1 MKKREL
7 KVIRGNTRILAIA
20 LRDSRTKEQIPF
32 ENGDVVS
39 LIVKKFYKG
48 QENIIEKR
56 VSFFQDGVAYIEIN
70 PEDTENLP
78 LGRYRYSI
86 FVEFSDGS
94 KKTIVP
100 MSWFIVTMEAQY
112 G

>member
-7 KVIRGNTRILAIA
+7 KVIKGDTKILAVA

-39 LIVKKFYKG
+39 LIMKRFYKE

-56 VSFFQDGVAYIEIN
+56 ISLFQDGVAYIKIN
-70 PEDTENLP
+70 PEDTENLS

-100 MSWFIVTMEAQY
+100 MSWFIVTMEAQH